1 MSVRPTL
8 QLWPFCF
15 AFQVLAEELNAVKR
29 RRAEKRAEQRV
40 LAQQEKIL
48 KQRRMLPI
56 PCCPSPAAHPLLP
69 AAAAAAPPAPGPA
82 AVAGELF
89 SSIPEGVRFFL

>member
-15 AFQVLAEELNAVKR
+15 AFQVLAGELNAVKR

-48 KQRRMLPI
+48 KQRRMRILQVALYGRQQHVALNHLI
-56 PCCPSPAAHPLLP
+56 LL
-69 AAAAAAPPAPGPA
+69 
-82 AVAGELF
+82 
-89 SSIPEGVRFFL
+89 